1 MRKIIF
7 LCMALLAMTV
17 SAGDLVKAVDR
28 ANLDTK
34 THPGTNFYQYACGGW
49 KRAHPL
55 DPQYARFG
63 TFDQLAENSRN
74 QVKDIITNLGT
85 NNPRGSLK
93 QKVGDLYAQGMDSV
107 RLNNEGMVPLKDY
120 IDNLKT
126 LTRNYFSAAIADMH
140 NGIASPFFNSSVMAD
155 LKDSNSNMMYLTQ
168 GGLGMGDRDYYLDND
183 ANTVKVRKAYVN
195 YIQQLFQLIGYKK
208 AAATK
213 AAQHVMAIET
223 ELAKVAMTREETR
236 DYSKLY
242 NVMSY
247 DQLKK
252 SYPNINWGQY
262 FSVLNIS
269 ELDNLCVFQ
278 PKSIAKV
285 NEMMKSLKE
294 EDVREYLIFKY
305 VDAASPYLSDAFA
318 DANFDMYSRAMSGKQ
333 VKMPRW
339 KHSLDVPNTLLGEA
353 VGQLYVEKYFPADSK
368 KKMQQLVDNLK
379 KALGEHIAT
388 LSWMSPKTKVN
399 ALVKLNSFTVKIGY
413 PDKWF
418 DYSKLDIDPNKSYW
432 ENIMAARRFQ
442 AEYEYGQLNKPVDK
456 ERWFMT
462 PQTVN
467 AYYEP
472 SSNEICFPA
481 GILQAPYFDPNA
493 DEACNYGA
501 IGVVIGH
508 EMTHGFDDQGRNF
521 DHNGNMVDWWTPED
535 AAKFQEL
542 ANKLGAQ
549 YSAEIVADD
558 VHANGTF
565 TMGENIADHGGLRV
579 AYSAFK
585 KTEQG
590 KGDAMI
596 DGFTPDQRFFLSYA
610 NVWAANITKE
620 EMLRRTKVDPH
631 SLGVN
636 RVNVA
641 IRNLEEFFNAFNIQP
656 EMPMWRDPADRVIIW

>member
-1 MRKIIF
+1 
-7 LCMALLAMTV
+7 MALVAMT
-17 SAGDLVKAVDR
+17 SAAGNLVKAVDR
-28 ANLDTK
+28 STLDPNTS
-34 THPGTNFYQYACGGW
+34 PGTNCYQYACGGW
-49 KRAHPL
+49 MLANPL

-74 QVKDIITNLGT
+74 QVKEIITNLGT
-85 NNPRGSLK
+85 NNPRGSIK
-93 QKVGDLYAQGMDSV
+93 QKVGDLYALGMDSV
-107 RLNNEGMVPLKDY
+107 RLNNEGMAPLKSG
-120 IDNLKT
+120 IDKIKA
-126 LTRNYFSAAIADMH
+126 LTRDRFSAAIADQH

-155 LKDSNSNMMYLTQ
+155 MKDSNTNMFYLMQ
-168 GGLGMGDRDYYLDND
+168 GGLGMGDRDYYLEKD
-183 ANTVKVRKAYVN
+183 ANTVKVRNAYIN
-195 YIQQLFQLIGYKK
+195 YIQQLFQLIGYKSGNAK
-208 AAATK
+208 K

-223 ELAKVAMTREETR
+223 ALAQVAMTREESR
-236 DYSKLY
+236 DYSKQY
-242 NVMSY
+242 NVISLN
-247 DQLKK
+247 QLKAD
-252 SYPNINWGQY
+252 YPNINWDQY
-262 FSVLNIS
+262 LGGLNIKG
-269 ELDNLCVFQ
+269 LDKVCVCQ
-278 PKSIAKV
+278 PKSMAKV
-285 NEMMKSLKE
+285 NDLMKSLKE
-294 EDVREYLIFKY
+294 EDVKEYLIFKY
-305 VDAASPYLSDAFA
+305 VDAAAPYLSDAFA

-339 KHSLDVPNTLLGEA
+339 KHSLDVPNTMLGEA

-379 KALGEHIAT
+379 KALGEHIAN

-413 PDKWF
+413 PDKWR
-418 DYSKLDIDPNKSYW
+418 DYSAVDIDPSKSYW
-432 ENIMAARRFQ
+432 ENIMAARRFM
-442 AEYEYGQLNKPVDK
+442 AEYEYSQLGKPVDK
-456 ERWFMT
+456 ERWYMT

-521 DHNGNMVDWWTPED
+521 DQNGNMDWWTAED

-542 ANKLGAQ
+542 ADKLGAQ
-549 YSAEIVADD
+549 YSAEIIADD
-558 VHANGTF
+558 IHANGTF

-585 KTEQG
+585 NTEQG
-590 KGDAMI
+590 KGDKMI

-610 NVWAANITKE
+610 NVWANNITKE

-631 SLGVN
+631 SLGIN

-656 EMPMWRDPADRVIIW
+656 GMNMWRDPADRVIIW